1 MIEIRQGSTSDAEQI
16 VRVIKN
22 AEKSGYMLFDPGERK
37 VAPESFAK
45 FIDAT
50 NEQEKSGIFVA
61 EENGQILGY
70 MFVQN
75 EKPKRISHRAYIV
88 VGIHS
93 DSRGKGIGK
102 ALFIHMMDWAKKVH
116 LHRLDLTVIAKN
128 DAAIALYKKMG
139 FEIEG
144 VKRDSL
150 LINNEF
156 VDEYYMSKLI

>member
-1 MIEIRQGSTSDAEQI
+1 MVEIRGGISSDADQL
-16 VRVIKN
+16 VNVIKN
-22 AEKSGYMLFDPGERK
+22 AEDSGYMLFDPGERK
-37 VAPESFAK
+37 VAPAAFAK
-45 FIDAT
+45 FIDTVNA
-50 NEQEKSGIFVA
+50 NEKSAVFIA
-61 EENGQILGY
+61 EEDREILGY

-75 EKPKRISHRAYIV
+75 EKPKRVSHRAYIV
-88 VGIHS
+88 IGIHS

-102 ALFIHMMDWAKKVH
+102 ALFLHLFEWAKKVN

-128 DAAIALYKKMG
+128 EAAVALYKKVG

-150 LINNEF
+150 LIDGEY

>member
-1 MIEIRQGSTSDAEQI
+1 MVEIRKGTNSDAEQI

-22 AEKSGYMLFDPGERK
+22 AEESGYMLFDPGERK
-37 VAPESFAK
+37 VTPESFAK

-50 NEQEKSGIFVA
+50 NEHEKSGIFVA

-75 EKPKRISHRAYIV
+75 EKPKRILHRAYIV

-128 DAAIALYKKMG
+128 DAAVALYKKMG

-144 VKRDSL
+144 LKRDSL
-150 LINNEF
+150 LINNEY

>member
-1 MIEIRQGSTSDAEQI
+1 
-16 VRVIKN
+16 
-22 AEKSGYMLFDPGERK
+22 
-37 VAPESFAK
+37 
-45 FIDAT
+45 
-50 NEQEKSGIFVA
+50 
-61 EENGQILGY
+61 
-70 MFVQN
+70 
-75 EKPKRISHRAYIV
+75 
-88 VGIHS
+88 
-93 DSRGKGIGK
+93 
-102 ALFIHMMDWAKKVH
+102 MMDWAKKVH

>member
-1 MIEIRQGSTSDAEQI
+1 MIEIRKAVNSDAEQI
-16 VRVIKN
+16 IKVIKN
-22 AEKSGYMLFDPGERK
+22 AEESGYMLFDPCEREI
-37 VAPESFAK
+37 ASDSFAK

-50 NEQEKSGIFVA
+50 NQNEKAGIFVA
-61 EENGQILGY
+61 EENRGISGY

-75 EKPKRISHRAYIV
+75 EKLNRISHRAYIV

-102 ALFIHMMDWAKKVH
+102 ALFAYMVDWAKEVS

-128 DAAIALYKKMG
+128 DIAIALYKKMG

-144 VKRDSL
+144 IKRDSL
-150 LINNEF
+150 LINGEY
-156 VDEYYMSKLI
+156 VDEYYMSKLV